1 MKSVSFIK
9 PQDNFQSASV
19 IILQC
24 VVPFFTGTD
33 FNDILYAIDKDLA
46 VTDMTGIEYFF
57 CGFDNPLYR
66 YLADDDL
73 NLNLGQKVHFNR
85 NTAIIFRCAFLHATA
100 HNIGYRHTGNT
111 DLRKCLTK
119 LLKASLLHD
128 DINLGKSETG
138 ITGHLG
144 DRCTAQLNGNS
155 FIRSNITG
163 NLPVFIQSGN
173 NAGTCFNRRH
183 KVGVSRNTITRWA
196 KDENWE
202 MLRAAVTSTREEQIR
217 NMYHQIAQ
225 INKSIAESESKYA
238 TSAQADAIN
247 KLASAISKLEGDYG
261 IADIISVSKQMLTW
275 MRRKDAAKAVEMS
288 EWFDEFIKEK
298 LR

>member
-1 MKSVSFIK
+1 MW
-9 PQDNFQSASV
+9 Q
-19 IILQC
+19 
-24 VVPFFTGTD
+24 TTRE
-33 FNDILYAIDKDLA
+33 KD
-46 VTDMTGIEYFF
+46 M
-57 CGFDNPLYR
+57 
-66 YLADDDL
+66 
-73 NLNLGQKVHFNR
+73 
-85 NTAIIFRCAFLHATA
+85 
-100 HNIGYRHTGNT
+100 
-111 DLRKCLTK
+111 
-119 LLKASLLHD
+119 
-128 DINLGKSETG
+128 
-138 ITGHLG
+138 
-144 DRCTAQLNGNS
+144 TAQLTNQQKKDWAKLLYLQGDTDNKD
-155 FIRSNITG
+155 I
-163 NLPVFIQSGN
+163 
-173 NAGTCFNRRH
+173 AE

-225 INKSIAESESKYA
+225 INKSIAESDTKYA

-275 MRRKDAAKAVEMS
+275 MRKKDAAKAVEMS

>member
-1 MKSVSFIK
+1 MW
-9 PQDNFQSASV
+9 Q
-19 IILQC
+19 
-24 VVPFFTGTD
+24 TTRE
-33 FNDILYAIDKDLA
+33 KD
-46 VTDMTGIEYFF
+46 M
-57 CGFDNPLYR
+57 
-66 YLADDDL
+66 
-73 NLNLGQKVHFNR
+73 
-85 NTAIIFRCAFLHATA
+85 
-100 HNIGYRHTGNT
+100 
-111 DLRKCLTK
+111 
-119 LLKASLLHD
+119 
-128 DINLGKSETG
+128 
-138 ITGHLG
+138 
-144 DRCTAQLNGNS
+144 TAQLTNQQKKDWAKLLYLQGDTDNKD
-155 FIRSNITG
+155 I
-163 NLPVFIQSGN
+163 
-173 NAGTCFNRRH
+173 AE

-225 INKSIAESESKYA
+225 INKSIAESDTKYA

>member
-1 MKSVSFIK
+1 M
-9 PQDNFQSASV
+9 
-19 IILQC
+19 
-24 VVPFFTGTD
+24 
-33 FNDILYAIDKDLA
+33 
-46 VTDMTGIEYFF
+46 
-57 CGFDNPLYR
+57 
-66 YLADDDL
+66 
-73 NLNLGQKVHFNR
+73 
-85 NTAIIFRCAFLHATA
+85 
-100 HNIGYRHTGNT
+100 
-111 DLRKCLTK
+111 
-119 LLKASLLHD
+119 
-128 DINLGKSETG
+128 
-138 ITGHLG
+138 
-144 DRCTAQLNGNS
+144 TAQLTNQQKKDWAKLLYLQVDTDNKD
-155 FIRSNITG
+155 I
-163 NLPVFIQSGN
+163 
-173 NAGTCFNRRH
+173 AE

-225 INKSIAESESKYA
+225 INKSIAESDTKYA

-275 MRRKDAAKAVEMS
+275 MLKKDAAKAVEMS

>member
-1 MKSVSFIK
+1 M
-9 PQDNFQSASV
+9 
-19 IILQC
+19 
-24 VVPFFTGTD
+24 
-33 FNDILYAIDKDLA
+33 
-46 VTDMTGIEYFF
+46 
-57 CGFDNPLYR
+57 
-66 YLADDDL
+66 
-73 NLNLGQKVHFNR
+73 
-85 NTAIIFRCAFLHATA
+85 
-100 HNIGYRHTGNT
+100 
-111 DLRKCLTK
+111 
-119 LLKASLLHD
+119 
-128 DINLGKSETG
+128 
-138 ITGHLG
+138 
-144 DRCTAQLNGNS
+144 TAQVTNQQKNDCVILFDAKGATENKV
-155 FIRSNITG
+155 I
-163 NLPVFIQSGN
+163 
-173 NAGTCFNRRH
+173 AE

-238 TSAQADAIN
+238 TPAQADAIN

>member
-1 MKSVSFIK
+1 MW
-9 PQDNFQSASV
+9 Q
-19 IILQC
+19 
-24 VVPFFTGTD
+24 TTRE
-33 FNDILYAIDKDLA
+33 KD
-46 VTDMTGIEYFF
+46 M
-57 CGFDNPLYR
+57 
-66 YLADDDL
+66 
-73 NLNLGQKVHFNR
+73 
-85 NTAIIFRCAFLHATA
+85 
-100 HNIGYRHTGNT
+100 
-111 DLRKCLTK
+111 
-119 LLKASLLHD
+119 
-128 DINLGKSETG
+128 
-138 ITGHLG
+138 
-144 DRCTAQLNGNS
+144 TAQLTNQQKKDWAKLLYLQGDADNKD
-155 FIRSNITG
+155 I
-163 NLPVFIQSGN
+163 
-173 NAGTCFNRRH
+173 AE

-225 INKSIAESESKYA
+225 INKSIAESDTKYA
-238 TSAQADAIN
+238 TPAQADAIN

>member
-1 MKSVSFIK
+1 LW
-9 PQDNFQSASV
+9 Q
-19 IILQC
+19 
-24 VVPFFTGTD
+24 TTRE
-33 FNDILYAIDKDLA
+33 KD
-46 VTDMTGIEYFF
+46 M
-57 CGFDNPLYR
+57 
-66 YLADDDL
+66 
-73 NLNLGQKVHFNR
+73 
-85 NTAIIFRCAFLHATA
+85 
-100 HNIGYRHTGNT
+100 
-111 DLRKCLTK
+111 
-119 LLKASLLHD
+119 
-128 DINLGKSETG
+128 
-138 ITGHLG
+138 
-144 DRCTAQLNGNS
+144 TAQLTNQQKKDWAKLLYLQGDTDNKD
-155 FIRSNITG
+155 I
-163 NLPVFIQSGN
+163 
-173 NAGTCFNRRH
+173 AE

-225 INKSIAESESKYA
+225 INKSIAESDTKYA
-238 TSAQADAIN
+238 TPAQADAIN

>member
-1 MKSVSFIK
+1 MW
-9 PQDNFQSASV
+9 Q
-19 IILQC
+19 
-24 VVPFFTGTD
+24 TTRE
-33 FNDILYAIDKDLA
+33 KD
-46 VTDMTGIEYFF
+46 M
-57 CGFDNPLYR
+57 
-66 YLADDDL
+66 
-73 NLNLGQKVHFNR
+73 
-85 NTAIIFRCAFLHATA
+85 
-100 HNIGYRHTGNT
+100 
-111 DLRKCLTK
+111 
-119 LLKASLLHD
+119 
-128 DINLGKSETG
+128 
-138 ITGHLG
+138 
-144 DRCTAQLNGNS
+144 TAQLTNQQKKDWAKLLYLQGDTDNKD
-155 FIRSNITG
+155 I
-163 NLPVFIQSGN
+163 
-173 NAGTCFNRRH
+173 AE

-225 INKSIAESESKYA
+225 INKSIAESDTKYA
-238 TSAQADAIN
+238 TPAQADAIN